1 MTNATI
7 DNALGDD
14 YGKVV
19 LWQYDKAY
27 NFLRILEVFS
37 SWFLRSVTQ
46 FWNVYLE
53 RMVAIDTADAF
64 GLQMWGIILGQ
75 DRPNYVVSAATAENP
90 YATRTVPVSDDMYRR
105 ILRARFFLM
114 NAPGSLEDYSRY
126 VNMVFSSTDGMS
138 RCIRIVEDGA
148 CAMHYEIDN
157 TKSDLLGDEER
168 LVFET
173 AQNTKSGILK
183 DARYDT
189 CRALLVYPAGVRS
202 NSKAEVIAFGFAGQ
216 EPVKGTDDLNVGGF
230 CESGTAEGQFH
241 DTIFLASD
249 VPDIWQTEE
258 QELPTRT

>member
-46 FWNVYLE
+46 FWNAYLE

-75 DRPNYVVSAATAENP
+75 DRPNYMVSDAA
-90 YATRTVPVSDDMYRR
+90 VPVSDDMYRR

-126 VNMVFSSTDGMS
+126 VNMVFSSPDGMS
-138 RCIRIVEDGA
+138 RCVRIVEDGV
-148 CAMHYEIDN
+148 CAMYYEIDD

-173 AQNTKSGILK
+173 AQNTKSMILK

-189 CRALLVYPAGVRS
+189 CRALLAYPAGVRS

-216 EPVKGTDDLNVGGF
+216 EPVDGTDDLNVGGF
-230 CESGTAEGQFH
+230 CESETAEGQFH

-249 VPDIWQTEE
+249 VPDTWPDNSEPKTS
-258 QELPTRT
+258 TRT